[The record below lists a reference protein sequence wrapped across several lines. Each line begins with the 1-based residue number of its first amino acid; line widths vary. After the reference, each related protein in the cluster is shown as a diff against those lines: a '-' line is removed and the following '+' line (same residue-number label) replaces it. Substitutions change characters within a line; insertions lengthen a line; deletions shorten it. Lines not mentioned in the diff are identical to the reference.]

1 MRIAEVHMKQ
11 TQEDEAT
18 VRVHPFPTLIA
29 QCVQLTTLAH
39 DASPDAVQVLA
50 NSALVFAA
58 MSLECAATS
67 CLEFTKIP
75 KAPHG
80 AIDRT
85 LSVIDKFDLLHWLAV
100 RAPLDRGQLAVQKID
115 DLVKARNRLVHARM
129 KRLPFGAIR
138 KFAVGEGVEVE
149 SDKALWSA
157 IRIPKDERN
166 WDCEHAKHAITAAV
180 EFLNYFFFEACKID
194 EKKVAQMLCTSSG
207 DVIFRTPWESQILS
221 SAAHRFGLKLRF
233 LWL

>member
-1 MRIAEVHMKQ
+1 MNRKKQ
-11 TQEDEAT
+11 DEAT

-29 QCVQLTTLAH
+29 QSLQLTVLAH
-39 DASPDAVQVLA
+39 EESPGAVQVLA

-80 AIDRT
+80 TIDRT

-100 RAPLDRGQLAVQKID
+100 RAPLDRGQLTVQKID

-129 KRLPFGAIR
+129 KRQPFGAIR
-138 KFAVGEGVEVE
+138 KFAVGEEVEVG

-157 IRIPKDERN
+157 LRIPKDERS
-166 WDCEHAKHAITAAV
+166 WDGEHAKHAITAVV
-180 EFLNYFFFEACKID
+180 EFLNYFFFEACKTD

-207 DVIFRTPWESQILS
+207 DVIFKTPWESQVLS

-233 LWL
+233 LGH